1 MNILLVSQCHKNAL
15 KETRRILDQFAER
28 CGERTWQTPITQAGL
43 NTLRKLLRQ
52 TARKNTAVACYWT
65 HGKNLT
71 ELLWIVGDQSQ
82 FNEQGR
88 VPTNRT
94 RRNILRAEDENQWL
108 HGTTIQI
115 VATIA
120 SLLHDIGKAN
130 TGFAKKLKPDAPLQA
145 DPYRHEW
152 ISLRLFQAL
161 INGCDKDEAWLKRF
175 TEIDVYFSNHPDW
188 IENLINDENK
198 ADNAPSFDMMPPI
211 AKLVAWLIVTHHRM
225 PFEEFYSTN
234 KDRIRAQANGD
245 VLDRKANRFYKKLKA
260 VDGWIKNDYANKER
274 KDSKEFWQF
283 KNQAMYSHS
292 WQKQLKRWSGKAL
305 NHPPLMGL
313 ATSETISDPFILHMA
328 RLSLM
333 TGDHN
338 YSSLKSNDPK
348 RLQGDPEFDLVANTD
363 SQGNPKQK
371 LDEHLMGV
379 GQFTARFARLLPKF
393 SQELPAIK
401 KHKTFSQRTTV
412 ARFNWQNKAFDLA
425 RSLQDSSHKNGFFG
439 VNMAST
445 GCGKTLGNA
454 RIMAGLANPKTG
466 VRFTIALGL
475 RVLTLQTGEALRQ
488 KLNLDDTSLAILVGG
503 HAMRELFNLSQQA
516 QQNENKLANLGSES
530 MEELVEEIVHV
541 SESGIDSDELG
552 TIIAD
557 TKARQ
562 LLYAPL
568 VSCTIDHLM
577 AASENSRGGKH
588 IAPILRLLSSDLIL
602 DEPDDFD
609 HNDLPALSRLVY
621 LAGLFGSRVLLS
633 SATLTPD
640 LICGLFTAYQ
650 AGREI
655 WNYHNQYPDRGID
668 CFWVDEHQQ
677 QYFPHDSL
685 NGFSLSH
692 TNFVEKR
699 VAKLRLEPARRIA
712 SILAVDNCSATNKEE
727 SIKYAELARLLL
739 HKAQH
744 LHEQHHEI
752 CPYTKKHVSIGL
764 IRFAHTKNIIEV
776 IKSMYEQQINNDTVH
791 FHLCCYHARQL
802 LILRNA
808 LETKLD
814 RILNRNKENA
824 LFEHSE
830 IQDALAKS
838 PAKNHIFIV
847 ISSPVSEVGRDHD
860 YDWAIVEPSS
870 MRSIIQLAGRIW
882 RHRPHKIP
890 QTPNIA
896 ILNRN
901 LRALKKGNE
910 IAFERPGFES
920 KPKFT
925 LANHN
930 IETLIPEEQLNPIN
944 AIPRIQ
950 KQQDLQPKTRL
961 ADLEHAV
968 IAHTLNNP
976 RPNHINTF
984 WKAGLSHPFW
994 VQLQLISPFRQQDV
1008 QQTEYVCLPDDG
1020 SDTGFSFIPSDSA
1033 WKHHDISQAKTVNYH
1048 IVFSPFKP
1056 DNTAASPW
1064 LTSDFNEELEK
1075 LAEERGKDTL
1085 TTAKEFATISL
1096 ESYNDAQ
1103 SWNFHPW
1110 LGFWR

>member
-28 CGERTWQTPITQAGL
+28 CGDRTWQTPITQAGL

-71 ELLWIVGDQSQ
+71 ELLWIVGDQNQ

-88 VPTNRT
+88 VPTNKT
-94 RRNILRAEDENQWL
+94 RRNILRAEDENQWI

-120 SLLHDIGKAN
+120 ALLHDIGKAN
-130 TGFAKKLKPDAPLQA
+130 LGFAKKLKPDAPLQA

-161 INGCDKDEAWLKRF
+161 IYDCNNDEAWLKRF
-175 TEIDVYFSNHPDW
+175 TELDVYFSGNPDW
-188 IENLINDENK
+188 VKKLINDEQK
-198 ADNAPSFDMMPPI
+198 TDSTLSFAKLPPI
-211 AKLVAWLIVTHHRM
+211 AQLVSWLIVTHHRI
-225 PFEEFYSTN
+225 PVETFYANN
-234 KDRIRAQANGD
+234 KARLNAQANGE
-245 VLDRKANRFYKKLKA
+245 LLNRSAGNFYKKLKA
-260 VDGWIKNDYANKER
+260 VDGWVKNQKANDER

-283 KNQAMYSHS
+283 SNQAMYSQS
-292 WQKQLKRWSGKAL
+292 WQKHMKRWAGKAL
-305 NHPPLMGL
+305 NHPPLKKL
-313 ATSETISDPFILHMA
+313 ATSDTISDPFILHLA

-333 TGDHN
+333 VGDHN

-379 GQFTARFARLLPKF
+379 AQFTARFSRLLPKF
-393 SQELPAIK
+393 SQELPTIK
-401 KHKTFSQRTTV
+401 KHKTFSQRTAIT
-412 ARFNWQNKAFDLA
+412 RFNWQNKAFDLA
-425 RSLQDSSHKNGFFG
+425 RSLQESSHQNGFFG

-454 RIMAGLANPKTG
+454 RIMAALANPKTG

-488 KLNLDDTSLAILVGG
+488 KLNLDDSSLAVLVGG

-516 QQNENKLANLGSES
+516 QQNENRYANLGSES
-530 MEELVEEIVHV
+530 MQELVEEIVNV
-541 SESGIDSDELG
+541 SESGIETEELG

-562 LLYAPL
+562 LLYTPI

-577 AASENSRGGKH
+577 AASENGRGGKH
-588 IAPILRLLSSDLIL
+588 ITPILRLLSSDLIL

-621 LAGLFGSRVLLS
+621 LTGLFGSRVLLS

-640 LICGLFTAYQ
+640 LICGLFSAYK

-655 WNYHNQYPDRGID
+655 WNFHNQHPNRGVD

-677 QYFPHDSL
+677 QHQTHDEA
-685 NGFSLSH
+685 NGFALSH
-692 TNFVEKR
+692 TAFVEKR
-699 VAKLRLEPARRIA
+699 VIKLRQEPIRRIG
-712 SILAVDNCSATNKEE
+712 SILTVDNCTSQEGKKIN
-727 SIKYAELARLLL
+727 YAELAKLLL
-739 HKAQH
+739 NSAQQMH
-744 LHEQHHEI
+744 VHHHEI
-752 CPYTKKHVSIGL
+752 CPTSKKQVSIGL
-764 IRFAHTKNIIEV
+764 IRLANTKNIIQV
-776 IKSMYEQQINNDTVH
+776 VKAMYEQELITDTVH

-802 LILRNA
+802 LVLRNA
-808 LETKLD
+808 LEAKLD
-814 RILNRNKENA
+814 KILNRNKENA
-824 LFEHSE
+824 IFSHNE
-830 IQDALAKS
+830 IQDALAQS
-838 PAKNHIFIV
+838 PAKQHIFIV

-882 RHRPHKIP
+882 RHRPQKSTII
-890 QTPNIA
+890 PNIA
-896 ILNRN
+896 IMNKN
-901 LRALKKGNE
+901 IRALIQGS
-910 IAFERPGFES
+910 IVAFERPGFEDG
-920 KPKFT
+920 KKFK
-925 LANHN
+925 LDAHN
-930 IETLIPEEQLNPIN
+930 IETLIAEEQLNPIN
-944 AIPRIQ
+944 AVPRVQ
-950 KQQDLQPKTRL
+950 KPQNLTPKTKL

-968 IAHTLNNP
+968 IADVINNAQ
-976 RPNHINTF
+976 RNYVNAF
-984 WKAGLSHPFW
+984 WQPGLSHLLW
-994 VQLQLISPFRQQDV
+994 IQLQLLSPFRQQDV
-1008 QQTEYVCLPDDG
+1008 LQTEYICMPDDR
-1020 SDTGFSFIPSDSA
+1020 SETGFSFVPSDIA
-1033 WKHHDISQAKTVNYH
+1033 WKNQDINQVKTVNYH
-1048 IVFSPFKP
+1048 ILFSKFKHHNP
-1056 DNTAASPW
+1056 VVSPW
-1064 LTSDFNEELEK
+1064 LTCDLNEELEK
-1075 LAEERGKDTL
+1075 LAEERNTDYL

-1096 ESYNDAQ
+1096 ENYDENK
-1103 SWNFHPW
+1103 SWHFHPW

>member
-28 CGERTWQTPITQAGL
+28 CGDRTWQTPITQAGL

-71 ELLWIVGDQSQ
+71 ELLWIVGDQNQ

-88 VPTNRT
+88 VPTNKT
-94 RRNILRAEDENQWL
+94 RRNILRTEDENQWV

-120 SLLHDIGKAN
+120 ALLHDIGKAN
-130 TGFAKKLKPDAPLQA
+130 LGFAKKLKPDAPLQA

-161 INGCDKDEAWLKRF
+161 IDDCVDDESWLKRF
-175 TEIDVYFSNHPDW
+175 TELDVYFSGNPDW
-188 IENLINDENK
+188 IKKLINDEQK
-198 ADNAPSFDMMPPI
+198 TDSTLSFDKLPPI
-211 AKLVAWLIVTHHRM
+211 AQLVSWLIVTHHRM
-225 PFEEFYSTN
+225 PVETFYANN
-234 KDRIRAQANGD
+234 KARLNAQANGE
-245 VLDRKANRFYKKLKA
+245 LLNRSAGNFYKKLKA
-260 VDGWIKNDYANKER
+260 VDGWVKNQKSNDER
-274 KDSKEFWQF
+274 KDSKAFWQF
-283 KNQAMYSHS
+283 SNQAMYSQS
-292 WQKQLKRWSGKAL
+292 WQKHMKRWAGKAL
-305 NHPPLMGL
+305 NHPPLMQL
-313 ATSETISDPFILHMA
+313 ATPDTISDPFILHLA

-333 TGDHN
+333 VGDHN

-348 RLQGDPEFDLVANTD
+348 RLQGDKDFDLIANTD
-363 SQGNPKQK
+363 SQGKPKQK

-379 GQFTARFARLLPKF
+379 GQFTARFSRLLPKF

-401 KHKTFSQRTTV
+401 KHKTFSQRTAV

-425 RSLQDSSHKNGFFG
+425 RSLQESSHQNGFFG

-454 RIMAGLANPKTG
+454 RVMAALANPKTG

-475 RVLTLQTGEALRQ
+475 RILTLQTGEALRQ
-488 KLNLDDTSLAILVGG
+488 KLNLDDSSLAVLVGG
-503 HAMRELFNLSQQA
+503 HAMRELFNLSQQT
-516 QQNENKLANLGSES
+516 QQNEDKYADHGSES
-530 MEELVEEIVHV
+530 MGELVEEIVHV
-541 SESGIDSDELG
+541 SESGIDTDEFG
-552 TIIAD
+552 TVIAD
-557 TKARQ
+557 PKARQ
-562 LLYAPL
+562 LLYTPII
-568 VSCTIDHLM
+568 SCTIDHLM

-588 IAPILRLLSSDLIL
+588 ISPVLRLLSSDLIL

-609 HNDLPALSRLVY
+609 NNDLPALSRLVY
-621 LAGLFGSRVLLS
+621 LSGLFGSRILLS

-640 LICGLFTAYQ
+640 LIYGLFSAYK
-650 AGREI
+650 AGRKI
-655 WNYHNQYPDRGID
+655 WNVHNQYPNRGID
-668 CFWVDEHQQ
+668 CCWFDEHQQ
-677 QYFPHDSL
+677 QHKIHDD
-685 NGFSLSH
+685 NDRFALSH
-692 TNFVEKR
+692 ADFVEKR
-699 VAKLRLEPARRIA
+699 VLKLRQEPIRRIA
-712 SILAVDNCSATNKEE
+712 CVLPVDNCTSLKDKEIDY
-727 SIKYAELARLLL
+727 SELAKRLL
-739 HKAQH
+739 HTAQQM
-744 LHEQHHEI
+744 HEHHHEI
-752 CPYTKKHVSIGL
+752 CPSSKKQLSVGL
-764 IRFAHTKNIIEV
+764 IRFAHTRNIIQTV
-776 IKSMYEQQINNDTVH
+776 KAIHEQTLSNDTVH

-802 LILRNA
+802 LILRNT

-824 LFEHSE
+824 LFEHNE
-830 IQDALAKS
+830 IQDALAKN

-882 RHRPHKIP
+882 RHRPHKIAKI
-890 QTPNIA
+890 PNIA
-896 ILNRN
+896 IMNKN
-901 LRALKKGNE
+901 IRALKNNNGV
-910 IAFERPGFES
+910 AFEKPGFEDNR
-920 KPKFT
+920 KFKLDT
-925 LANHN
+925 HN

-950 KQQDLQPKTRL
+950 KPGNLSPKTRL

-968 IAHTLNNP
+968 IAHVLNNP
-976 RPNHINTF
+976 KPNHINTF

-994 VQLQLISPFRQQDV
+994 VQLQLLSPFRQQDAA
-1008 QQTEYVCLPDDG
+1008 QTEYICLPDVR
-1020 SDTGFSFIPSDSA
+1020 SESGFSFIPSDSA
-1033 WKHHDISQAKTVNYH
+1033 WKNQDINQIKTVNYH
-1048 IVFSPFKP
+1048 IVFSQFKP
-1056 DNTAASPW
+1056 NNPAVSPW
-1064 LTSDFNEELEK
+1064 LTSDLSEELEK
-1075 LAEERGKDTL
+1075 LAEARDKDYV

-1096 ESYNDAQ
+1096 EHDDEGK
-1103 SWNFHPW
+1103 SWYFHPW